1 VAALALLAL
10 PPATSWGAFPGANGL
25 IAYSERG
32 GTPWF
37 EIFTISLAGGDP
49 TRLTDNAVPDLE
61 PSWSAD
67 GRRLAFTR
75 DEAETVGQDS
85 DVWTMR
91 ADGTHQRR
99 VTHDP
104 RREYSPSFS
113 PDGGRI
119 LMIRNENIVIVRT
132 DGTKAKWRTRDHTV
146 RDAAFS
152 PGGRRI
158 VFSGAPREESPQ
170 GIWVMR
176 GDGTNKRLLANEARD
191 PEEPDYL
198 QPDFSPDGSHIIFE
212 RMFCVDNHTCNSEV
226 ILMPSNGRRKRS
238 IGGGADPAFSP
249 NGHRIAAVRVSC
261 GLENC
266 GTRVISFAR
275 DGTDRRAVTPP
286 GDLKGKG
293 GPSWQPIPQP

>member
-1 VAALALLAL
+1 
-10 PPATSWGAFPGANGL
+10 
-25 IAYSERG
+25 
-32 GTPWF
+32 
-37 EIFTISLAGGDP
+37 
-49 TRLTDNAVPDLE
+49 
-61 PSWSAD
+61 
-67 GRRLAFTR
+67 
-75 DEAETVGQDS
+75 
-85 DVWTMR
+85 
-91 ADGTHQRR
+91 
-99 VTHDP
+99 
-104 RREYSPSFS
+104 
-113 PDGGRI
+113 
-119 LMIRNENIVIVRT
+119 
-132 DGTKAKWRTRDHTV
+132 
-146 RDAAFS
+146 
-152 PGGRRI
+152 
-158 VFSGAPREESPQ
+158 
-170 GIWVMR
+170 
-176 GDGTNKRLLANEARD
+176 LLANEARD